1 MAEHKKVT
9 ERTKAFKDMTFGEK
23 IEQIWAYYKPVL
35 LAIVLGVSLIIYIIY
50 KIINPD
56 PDIILNVALVNSV
69 AAYQEQTE
77 EDDLFTRYLKE
88 NGYNPE
94 EETISVSAN
103 LYLTEDGSGGEMD
116 MATSQSLM
124 ARIAASDIDILAG
137 DKFILDMF
145 GADGGFLEI
154 REIFTEEQMEKYAD
168 NLYTAVDEETG
179 EEYVCGLKL
188 PESNLLTAEG
198 YYGTEVWMAIPVTA
212 NEEHIQLAKEVF
224 IYLLGE

>member
-9 ERTKAFKDMTFGEK
+9 ERTKEFKDMTFGEK

-56 PDIILNVALVNSV
+56 PDIILNVALVNSI

-94 EETISVSAN
+94 EETISVSTN
-103 LYLTEDGSGGEMD
+103 LYLTEDGSGGQMD

-124 ARIAASDIDILAG
+124 ARVAASDIDILAG

-145 GADGGFLEI
+145 GADGGLMDMQTI
-154 REIFTEEQMEKYAD
+154 LTEEQMEKYAD
-168 NLYTAVDEETG
+168 NFYTAVDEETG

-188 PESNLLTAEG
+188 PEGNLLTAEG
-198 YYGTEVWMAIPVTA
+198 YYGTEVWMAIPVTV
-212 NEEHIQLAKEVF
+212 NEEHVQLAKEVF
-224 IYLLGE
+224 VYLIGE